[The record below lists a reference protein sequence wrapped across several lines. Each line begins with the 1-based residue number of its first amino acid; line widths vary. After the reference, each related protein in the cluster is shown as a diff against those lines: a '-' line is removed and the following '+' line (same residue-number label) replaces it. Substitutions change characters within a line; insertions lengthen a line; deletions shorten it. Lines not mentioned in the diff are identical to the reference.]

1 MAPYQLGRSFADMM
15 YFDTHAHL
23 TDERFDADRAA
34 LMEVLPKRG
43 LAFALDVACA
53 LQDFPKTHALTQA
66 YSWVFG
72 AYGVHPH
79 YAGEVPTG
87 YLDMIQEALDDP
99 KAKRLAKL
107 GSTII
112 MILRRALCSAAY
124 LPSSLSW
131 RNRLI
136 FRSYCIFGKLL
147 AIAWKFCARTKMGF
161 VV

>member
-66 YSWVFG
+66 YSWVL
-72 AYGVHPH
+72 
-79 YAGEVPTG
+79 VPMASIRIT
-87 YLDMIQEALDDP
+87 
-99 KAKRLAKL
+99 LAKCQRDIW
-107 GSTII
+107 T
-112 MILRRALCSAAY
+112 
-124 LPSSLSW
+124 
-131 RNRLI
+131 
-136 FRSYCIFGKLL
+136 
-147 AIAWKFCARTKMGF
+147 
-161 VV
+161 